1 MTRVWGKWCGPG
13 WTANQSKPESTLTR
27 ADRRVPCTDSL
38 DCACKRHDIDIRDN
52 GVSFRSDTV
61 LMNEAAQIASNPV
74 NLIKNPQMFFAA
86 EAIVAAMAIVR
97 WTRPE

>member
-27 ADRRVPCTDSL
+27 KDRRVPCIDSL
-38 DCACKRHDIDIRDN
+38 DCACKKHDIDIRDN

-61 LMNEAAQIASNPV
+61 LMNEAASIVANPI
-74 NLIKNPQMFFAA
+74 NAIKNPSMFFAA
-86 EAIVAAMAIVR
+86 EAIVAAMALVR
-97 WTRPE
+97 WTRNK

>member
-27 ADRRVPCTDSL
+27 ADRRVPCNDSL

-52 GVSFRSDTV
+52 GVSFASDTR
-61 LMNEAAQIASNPV
+61 LMREAAIIAENPV
-74 NLIKNPQMFFAA
+74 NAIKNPQQYFAA
-86 EAIVAAMAIVR
+86 QAIVAAMAIVR
-97 WTRPE
+97 WTRPQ

>member
-27 ADRRVPCTDSL
+27 ADRRVACTDSL

>member
-1 MTRVWGKWCGPG
+1 MTRVYGKWCGPG
-13 WTANQSKPESTLTR
+13 WTANQAKPELTLNR
-27 ADRRVPCTDSL
+27 KDRRVPCNDSL

-61 LMNEAAQIASNPV
+61 LMNEAAAIAANPV

-97 WTRPE
+97 WTRPR